1 MRRVFIYTIMLFSLL
16 SYSQVGINTNTPDT
30 SSALDIVSTSGGVLI
45 PRLTKIQKDA
55 IESPTVGLMIY
66 QTDEISGFYY
76 YDDSNW
82 VLFSNQVSQ
91 PSVDYN
97 NQVKYT
103 ISGASDELHFVEIV
117 SESSVYNNKNYT
129 VSSNIIE
136 VNHVN
141 HGLEQGDF
149 IYVYGSFLNNHYYEV
164 TSVISNKYF
173 QITSNEFS
181 TTSGSDFIYSH
192 AVKMENIT
200 ISDTSIN
207 SMEFS
212 IPSISNLQ
220 IHSVRINFNGSQD
233 SNISITFPYNLVDE
247 NLIDLPIVLGKAT
260 DGSGWAGSLSAVPN
274 INQSEPNK
282 IIVSGVDN
290 QSPILLKIIL

>member
-1 MRRVFIYTIMLFSLL
+1 MLFSLL

-164 TSVISNKYF
+164 TSVISNEYF

-192 AVKMENIT
+192 AVEMKDIAIGSNLG
-200 ISDTSIN
+200 
-207 SMEFS
+207 SMLFS

-220 IHSVRINFNGSQD
+220 IHSVRIYFNGSQN
-233 SNISITFPYNLVDE
+233 SNFSITFPYNLVDE
-247 NLIDLPIVLGKAT
+247 NSIDLPILKARAINSQQTYLGNMSPGT
-260 DGSGWAGSLSAVPN
+260 T

-282 IIVSGVDN
+282 ITLYGMDINS
-290 QSPILLKIIL
+290 SFILKIIF

>member
-16 SYSQVGINTNTPDT
+16 SYSQVGINTNTPET

-76 YDDSNW
+76 YDDWNW
-82 VLFSNQVSQ
+82 VLFSNQDSQ

-103 ISGASDELHFVEIV
+103 ISGASDELHFIEIV

-149 IYVYGSFLNNHYYEV
+149 IYGLFLNNHYYEV
-164 TSVISNKYF
+164 TSVISNEYF

-192 AVKMENIT
+192 AVKMEDIT
-200 ISDTSIN
+200 LSNTGIN
-207 SMEFS
+207 SMLFS
-212 IPSISNLQ
+212 IPTPSNLQ
-220 IHSVRINFNGSQD
+220 IHSVRINFDGSQE

-247 NLIDLPIVLGKAT
+247 NLIDLPVVLGKGM
-260 DGSGWAGSLSAVPN
+260 DGSGSSTSILAVPN

-282 IIVSGVDN
+282 ILVSGMDN
-290 QSPILLKIIL
+290 HTPFILKIIF